1 MNERPAFVA
10 PANPQLMLAST
21 LIICLGSAITALT
34 LPDADLEINTYRY
47 GAYAMALTLAL
58 AFGIEVFGGVRSLI
72 RVDIVAMATLFFLT
86 FAEFL
91 APNVTMLY
99 GASTGNA
106 AQACEMVSAGLACIA
121 IGRHIEFRPR
131 ARRGGVQPVSLPEIS
146 PRAILITFF
155 LFTFLGY
162 LYVLLVTKFNIV
174 DIIQQSLGPRFT
186 QAWQRGAIGD
196 WRSFLTE
203 LDLLLYLVA
212 ALGGYIFA
220 NLDRFKPVAMFSA
233 AAVLLFMLFFDIAA
247 GARNVV
253 IIKVGLFLVTLLIS
267 RRRGLNLS
275 LIAVC
280 FLSIAFIWEVSGFML
295 MVRNQGL
302 GNYVAENGTTI
313 KTQKFMIDNNL
324 VTIAR
329 IVSVY
334 PDNYPYPGMDVLS
347 QVLTK
352 WVPRALWPSK
362 PTEWTNSVED
372 VLGTGGGYTLA
383 LSYVGEAYLIAGW
396 PSLII
401 VSLLLGI
408 GAGAWNRIGQEA
420 RTNLDLIYY
429 ASGFFAA
436 ALGMRSI
443 QFITI
448 AMVPTVALYVFGR
461 ILIRRRRAPEYAT

>member
-1 MNERPAFVA
+1 MNQRPAFVA

-34 LPDADLEINTYRY
+34 LPDTDIELNTYRY
-47 GAYAMALTLAL
+47 GAYAMGLTLAL
-58 AFGIEVFGGVRSLI
+58 AIGTETFGGVRSLI
-72 RVDIVAMATLFFLT
+72 RVDLVAIATLFFLT

-99 GASTGNA
+99 GTSTGNA
-106 AQACEMVSAGLACIA
+106 PQSCEMVIAGLCCIA
-121 IGRHIEFRPR
+121 VGRHIEFRPR
-131 ARRGGVQPVSLPEIS
+131 ARRGGVQPVSLPEVS

-162 LYVLLVTKFNIV
+162 FYVLAVTKFNIF
-174 DIIQQSLGPRFT
+174 DIIQQSLGPRFS
-186 QAWQRGAIGD
+186 QPWQRGAVGD

-220 NLDRFKPVAMFSA
+220 NTDKFKLGALISVV
-233 AAVLLFMLFFDIAA
+233 AVLLFMLFFDVAA
-247 GARNVV
+247 GSRNVV

-267 RRRGLNLS
+267 RRKGINLF
-275 LIAVC
+275 LIALC
-280 FLSIAFIWEVSGFML
+280 FLSAAFIWEVSGYML
-295 MVRNQGL
+295 SVRNQGL
-302 GNYVAENGTTI
+302 ASYVSDNGASI
-313 KTQKFMIDNNL
+313 KTKGFMIDNNL

-329 IVSVY
+329 VVSVY
-334 PDNYPYPGMDVLS
+334 PKNYPYPGVDVLS

-352 WVPRALWPSK
+352 WVPRALWPDK
-362 PTEWTNSVED
+362 PVEWTNSVEN
-372 VLGTGGGYTLA
+372 VLATGGGYTLA

-408 GAGAWNRIGQEA
+408 GAGAWNRVGQEA

-436 ALGMRSI
+436 TLGMRSI

-448 AMVPTVALYVFGR
+448 AMVPTVALYVFGQF
-461 ILIRRRRAPEYAT
+461 LKRRKRVSAFAA